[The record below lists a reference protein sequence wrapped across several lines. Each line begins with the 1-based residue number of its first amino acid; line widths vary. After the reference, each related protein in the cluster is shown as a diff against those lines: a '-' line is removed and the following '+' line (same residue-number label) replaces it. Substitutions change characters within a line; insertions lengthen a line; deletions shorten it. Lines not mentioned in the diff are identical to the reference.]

1 MKPTEWGYGVQ
12 TSHLFPLVNHLGIL
26 HFSPSFSTLKI
37 GVNTK
42 SIGVNPWGQMGTTV
56 IFTRAVFECTFM
68 SHTLSINTV

>member
-37 GVNTK
+37 GINTK
-42 SIGVNPWGQMGTTV
+42 SIGVNP
-56 IFTRAVFECTFM
+56 
-68 SHTLSINTV
+68 